1 MWLHS
6 EHGEQTLPTG
16 KSNSMDYSL
25 TSSDLVVGV
34 KTLGAE
40 LCSIKGV
47 NNGVEY
53 IWQAN
58 PADWGRHAP
67 ILFPI
72 VGKLKG
78 DSYQYK
84 EKTYHLPQHGFA
96 RDQEFSLIESTESK
110 LVFELT
116 SNDDLKLVY
125 PFDFSLLVTY
135 ELSGNSLQI
144 SYYVKNP
151 GTDPLLYSVG
161 AHPAF
166 RIPIHPEAKRSDYE
180 ILFEKEESVVVHLI
194 DGGLLSGKTEPLSL
208 EQNRLAISDS
218 LFNKDALVFK
228 GLASKKLS
236 LAKAGEAPF
245 LNFYFD
251 APYFGIWSKSGTSE
265 FVCLEP
271 WNGIADSVNHN
282 QLLIKKEGIRRLNG
296 GASETFSFS
305 VEIMG

>member
-1 MWLHS
+1 MWRRLK
-6 EHGEQTLPTG
+6 HGAPTLLTG
-16 KSNSMDYSL
+16 KPEPMDYSL
-25 TSSDLVVGV
+25 TSSDLIVGV
-34 KTLGAE
+34 KALGAE
-40 LCSIKGV
+40 LCSIKGAS
-47 NNGVEY
+47 NGVEY

-78 DSYQYK
+78 DSYEYK
-84 EKTYHLPQHGFA
+84 GKTYHLPQHGFA
-96 RDQEFSLIESTESK
+96 RDQEFSLIESTQSK
-110 LVFELT
+110 LVFGLT
-116 SNDDLKLVY
+116 SNDKLKLVY
-125 PFDFSLLVTY
+125 PFDFSLSVTY
-135 ELSGNSLQI
+135 ELSGKSLRI
-144 SYYVKNP
+144 SYAIKNP
-151 GTDPLLYSVG
+151 GTDPLLYSIG

-166 RIPIHPEAKRSDYE
+166 RIPIHTNAKRADYE
-180 ILFEKEESVVVHLI
+180 IVFEKAEALPIHLI
-194 DGGLLSGKTEPLSL
+194 DGGLLSGKTEPLSI

-218 LFNKDALVFK
+218 LFDKDALVFK

-251 APYFGIWSKSGTSE
+251 APYFGIWSKSRTAK

-282 QLLIKKEGIRRLNG
+282 QALEKKEGIRRLAR
-296 GASETFSFS
+296 GAAEIFGFT
-305 VEIMG
+305 VEIAG

>member
-1 MWLHS
+1 MWHRS
-6 EHGEQTLPTG
+6 ELGELTPPTG
-16 KSNSMDYSL
+16 KPEPMDHSL
-25 TSSDLVVGV
+25 TSSDLIVGV

-47 NNGVEY
+47 SSGVEY
-53 IWQAN
+53 VWQAN

-78 DSYQYK
+78 DSYEYK
-84 EKTYHLPQHGFA
+84 GKTYHLPQHGFA
-96 RDQEFSLIESTESK
+96 RDQPFSLIESTTSK

-116 SNDDLKLVY
+116 SNDKLKLVY
-125 PFDFSLLVTY
+125 PFDFSLSVTY
-135 ELSGNSLQI
+135 ELSANSLRI
-144 SYYVKNP
+144 SYAVKNP

-166 RIPIHPEAKRSDYE
+166 RIPIHPKANRSDYE
-180 ILFEKEESVVVHLI
+180 IIFEKEEAVAVHLI

-218 LFNKDALVFK
+218 LFAKDALVFK

-251 APYFGIWSKSGTSE
+251 APYFGIWSKSATSQ

-282 QLLIKKEGIRRLNG
+282 QALEKKEGIRSLAS
-296 GASETFSFS
+296 GATETFGFT
-305 VEIMG
+305 VEIAG

>member
-1 MWLHS
+1 
-6 EHGEQTLPTG
+6 
-16 KSNSMDYSL
+16 MDYSL
-25 TSSDLVVGV
+25 TSSDLIVGV

-47 NNGVEY
+47 SNGVEY
-53 IWQAN
+53 VWQAN

-78 DSYQYK
+78 DSYEYK
-84 EKTYHLPQHGFA
+84 GKTYHLPQHGFA
-96 RDQEFSLIESTESK
+96 RDQPFSLIESTKSK

-116 SNDDLKLVY
+116 SNDKLKLVY
-125 PFDFSLLVTY
+125 PFDFSLSVTY
-135 ELSGNSLQI
+135 ELSGNSLRI
-144 SYYVKNP
+144 SYAVKNP

-166 RIPIHPEAKRSDYE
+166 RIPVHPKAKRSDYE
-180 ILFEKEESVVVHLI
+180 ILFEKEEAVAVHLI
-194 DGGLLSGKTEPLSL
+194 DGGLLSGKTEPLAL
-208 EQNRLAISDS
+208 EQNSLAISDS
-218 LFNKDALVFK
+218 LFDKDALVFK

-236 LAKAGEAPF
+236 LAKTGEAPF

-251 APYFGIWSKSGTSE
+251 APYFGIWSKSATSQ

-282 QLLIKKEGIRRLNG
+282 QALKKKEGIRSLAP
-296 GASETFSFS
+296 GATETFGFT
-305 VEIMG
+305 VEIAG